1 MNGNLSAFLMLSLSK
16 HEKGADLTRLRF
28 PSPLEGE
35 GLGMGGCHTRALA
48 DGPQQTHWRLVVPS
62 RCTPIPGPSP

>member
-16 HEKGADLTRLRF
+16 QEKGADLKRLRF

-35 GLGMGGCHTRALA
+35 GLGMGG
-48 DGPQQTHWRLVVPS
+48 V
-62 RCTPIPGPSP
+62 IPAPLPMVRNRRIGGW